1 MRKFKKFVSTAIIAA
16 MAGTLCLTGC
26 GSNSSS
32 ESSTGSSKSEKQV
45 TVAVVQPM
53 SHTSL
58 DQIRDTIT
66 SELGKDDNIK
76 VVTDNANGDT
86 AALSSIIENYKSE
99 GVDIVVPIATSTA
112 QTAKSVYD
120 GEDTQ
125 HRQQRAF
132 MMEKI
137 HQSYSPQFQTRKQ
150 QVLQEKIVRISRVFL
165 TTFQQMK
172 SLS

>member
-1 MRKFKKFVSTAIIAA
+1 MRKFKKFVSTAIIVA

-32 ESSTGSSKSEKQV
+32 EGSTGSKSEKQV

-120 GEDTQ
+120 GEDTPSYL
-125 HRQQRAF
+125 QQF
-132 MMEKI
+132 LI
-137 HQSYSPQFQTRKQ
+137 QKQ
-150 QVLQEKIVRISRVFL
+150 QVLQEKIVRILQVFL
-165 TTFQQMK
+165 TTFQQTRL
-172 SLS
+172 LS

>member
-1 MRKFKKFVSTAIIAA
+1 

-76 VVTDNANGDT
+76 GHVLKRGGIYAEPQGTH
-86 AALSSIIENYKSE
+86 AASPGPLRTFRYGSSAS
-99 GVDIVVPIATSTA
+99 GRLAPV
-112 QTAKSVYD
+112 Q
-120 GEDTQ
+120 
-125 HRQQRAF
+125 
-132 MMEKI
+132 
-137 HQSYSPQFQTRKQ
+137 
-150 QVLQEKIVRISRVFL
+150 
-165 TTFQQMK
+165 
-172 SLS
+172 

>member
-76 VVTDNANGDT
+76 VVTDNA
-86 AALSSIIENYKSE
+86 
-99 GVDIVVPIATSTA
+99 
-112 QTAKSVYD
+112 
-120 GEDTQ
+120 
-125 HRQQRAF
+125 
-132 MMEKI
+132 
-137 HQSYSPQFQTRKQ
+137 
-150 QVLQEKIVRISRVFL
+150 
-165 TTFQQMK
+165 
-172 SLS
+172 

>member
-120 GEDTQ
+120 GEDTPIVFAAVSDPEAAGLTG
-125 HRQQRAF
+125 RADGTSG
-132 MMEKI
+132 EKL
-137 HQSYSPQFQTRKQ
+137 PF
-150 QVLQEKIVRISRVFL
+150 
-165 TTFQQMK
+165 
-172 SLS
+172 SLFAEAGIRM

>member
-86 AALSSIIENYKSE
+86 AALSSIINLKE
-99 GVDIVVPIATSTA
+99 
-112 QTAKSVYD
+112 
-120 GEDTQ
+120 
-125 HRQQRAF
+125 
-132 MMEKI
+132 
-137 HQSYSPQFQTRKQ
+137 
-150 QVLQEKIVRISRVFL
+150 
-165 TTFQQMK
+165 
-172 SLS
+172 

>member
-1 MRKFKKFVSTAIIAA
+1 MVLTAVLKAAQEVVSQ
-16 MAGTLCLTGC
+16 
-26 GSNSSS
+26 
-32 ESSTGSSKSEKQV
+32 KKQV

-120 GEDTQ
+120 GEDTPIVF
-125 HRQQRAF
+125 AA
-132 MMEKI
+132 
-137 HQSYSPQFQTRKQ
+137 FQTRKQ

>member
-32 ESSTGSSKSEKQV
+32 GSSKSEKQV

-120 GEDTQ
+120 GEDT
-125 HRQQRAF
+125 
-132 MMEKI
+132 
-137 HQSYSPQFQTRKQ
+137 P
-150 QVLQEKIVRISRVFL
+150 IVFA
-165 TTFQQMK
+165 T
-172 SLS
+172 SL

>member
-1 MRKFKKFVSTAIIAA
+1 MRKMKRFVSAVIMAA
-16 MAGTLCLTGC
+16 MVGTLCLTGC
-26 GSNSSS
+26 GSDKSA
-32 ESSTGSSKSEKQV
+32 EGSTGSKSGKQV

-66 SELGKDDNIK
+66 SELGKDENIK

-86 AALSSIIENYKSE
+86 TALSSIIENYKSD

-120 GEDTQ
+120 GEDIP
-125 HRQQRAF
+125 RLYLQQF
-132 MMEKI
+132 LI
-137 HQSYSPQFQTRKQ
+137 RKQ
-150 QVLQEKIVRISRVFL
+150 QVLQEKIVRTSQVFL
-165 TTFQQMK
+165 TIFQQMK
-172 SLS
+172 LLS

>member
-1 MRKFKKFVSTAIIAA
+1 
-16 MAGTLCLTGC
+16 
-26 GSNSSS
+26 
-32 ESSTGSSKSEKQV
+32 
-45 TVAVVQPM
+45 M

-112 QTAKSVYD
+112 
-120 GEDTQ
+120 
-125 HRQQRAF
+125 R
-132 MMEKI
+132 
-137 HQSYSPQFQTRKQ
+137 
-150 QVLQEKIVRISRVFL
+150 L
-165 TTFQQMK
+165 
-172 SLS
+172 

>member
-120 GEDTQ
+120 GKWVEGYYLRDQ
-125 HRQQRAF
+125 YHIGGEGHYFLSEGFR
-132 MMEKI
+132 
-137 HQSYSPQFQTRKQ
+137 SVYSIYQYN
-150 QVLQEKIVRISRVFL
+150 
-165 TTFQQMK
+165 
-172 SLS
+172 